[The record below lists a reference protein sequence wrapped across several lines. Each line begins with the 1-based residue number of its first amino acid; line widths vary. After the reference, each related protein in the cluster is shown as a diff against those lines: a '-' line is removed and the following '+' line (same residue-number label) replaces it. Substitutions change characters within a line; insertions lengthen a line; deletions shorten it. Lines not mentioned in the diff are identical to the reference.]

1 MLGLIPIS
9 ATGELFSKF
18 DLQWGYKNLRI
29 KEEDQYKAA
38 LKTTFGAYIPKVI
51 YFGLTNAPP
60 TFQQVIHQDLQPV
73 LQKYP
78 WNVGN
83 YLDDIWVVTKWKEEG
98 RALHK
103 KVMHELLELL
113 EAKSC
118 FLKLSKSQFETKD
131 MDLLGWCVGN
141 GEIRIDPNKIAGI
154 KDWPWNLKNMKQV
167 HSILGLL
174 GYQRPFI

>member
-38 LKTTFGAYIPKVI
+38 LKTTFGTYIPKVT

-60 TFQQVIHQDLQPV
+60 MFQQVIHQDLQPV

-78 WNVGN
+78 
-83 YLDDIWVVTKWKEEG
+83 
-98 RALHK
+98 
-103 KVMHELLELL
+103 
-113 EAKSC
+113 
-118 FLKLSKSQFETKD
+118 
-131 MDLLGWCVGN
+131 
-141 GEIRIDPNKIAGI
+141 
-154 KDWPWNLKNMKQV
+154 
-167 HSILGLL
+167 
-174 GYQRPFI
+174 